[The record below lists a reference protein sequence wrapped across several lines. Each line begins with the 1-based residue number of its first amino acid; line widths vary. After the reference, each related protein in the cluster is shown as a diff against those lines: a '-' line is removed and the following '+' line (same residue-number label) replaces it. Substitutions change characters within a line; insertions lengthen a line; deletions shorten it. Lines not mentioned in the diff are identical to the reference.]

1 MTVRACVL
9 LRRTAFIALAALVVA
24 GLVPPANAADDNLE
38 VSLDGAS
45 WSSALPDA
53 LFEDDIVLVPGQS
66 ATTQLHLRS
75 TAPTT
80 GALELALTGLSAS
93 DRWAAQSFGLR
104 VELGGARGGDARGVG
119 LPRTRVDDLEEGARL
134 GRPVPLEPGEVVTLT
149 ATIDLDE
156 HTTGD
161 RAQNSTIG
169 LDLEITF
176 SDAHAIGAGESGEDV
191 RSGHSR
197 GSTAPRV
204 LPILGAGEST
214 PHPVPHPGVEH
225 AGERAALHDPRTSSR
240 DRGLLPVTDIPALA
254 GSTAGLAVLLL
265 GVRLLFVV
273 RTRMEEKR

>member
-1 MTVRACVL
+1 MVG
-9 LRRTAFIALAALVVA
+9 RTARRGVAAALALLLSVALMPLA
-24 GLVPPANAADDNLE
+24 AADGDRLE

-45 WSSALPDA
+45 WSSTLPDA
-53 LFEDDIVLVPGQS
+53 LFEDDVVLVPGQS
-66 ATTQLHLRS
+66 ATAQLHLRS

-80 GALELALTGLSAS
+80 GALELALTNLSAS

-104 VELGGARGGDARGVG
+104 VELGGARRGDALGSA
-119 LPRTRVDDLEEGARL
+119 LPRTRVDELEEGTRL
-134 GRPVPLEPGEVVTLT
+134 GRPVLLETGEAVTLT
-149 ATIDLDE
+149 VTIDLDE

-176 SDAHAIGAGESGEDV
+176 SDAHAIGAGESGEDA

-197 GSTAPRV
+197 ESTPPRV
-204 LPILGAGEST
+204 LPILAPGEST
-214 PHPVPHPGVEH
+214 PHQVPNPGVEH
-225 AGERAALHDPRTSSR
+225 AGERAALRDPRTPSR